1 MDKRT
6 ENMLKEP
13 IFPLLVNMSAPNTI
27 AFLVQAV
34 VVLTEV
40 WLIGRLGTSALAA
53 VALAFPVIML
63 TQQMAF
69 GALGGAVSSS
79 LARSL
84 GAGDKQ
90 RAEELLWHAL
100 FLAACGALFF
110 LSVFYISGEL
120 LLQILGGKGELLE
133 QAIAYC
139 RVFLLGAIVIWLSGT
154 LSAALRGIGNMRFP
168 ALLIIFG
175 SGLQV
180 TLAGGLI
187 LGWFGLPR
195 LGIIGAPLAA
205 ILSGIFMSSAMLIKL
220 SYFSQEVELTLKRL
234 SLKKD
239 LFEDIFSVALP
250 ASLSPIFTVATILVL
265 TAFVGQF
272 GASAL
277 AGYGIGSRIEFLMIP
292 LVFGIGTAMT
302 TMVGTNMGAKNIH
315 RAERIGWLGGSLAGF
330 FSGIIGLLLAIS
342 ADYWINFFTTDESA
356 YEATKAYI
364 QIVGLCFTF
373 QGLGLSLY
381 FASQGA
387 NAMKWP
393 MIATG
398 SRFILASLGG
408 WLAINYF
415 SIGLNGVFYSAALAM
430 TLYGLILVISLKLGA
445 WRKN

>member
-13 IFPLLVNMSAPNTI
+13 IFPLLVYMSAPNTI

-180 TLAGGLI
+180 TLAAGLIWGGL
-187 LGWFGLPR
+187 
-195 LGIIGAPLAA
+195 AC
-205 ILSGIFMSSAMLIKL
+205 
-220 SYFSQEVELTLKRL
+220 
-234 SLKKD
+234 
-239 LFEDIFSVALP
+239 
-250 ASLSPIFTVATILVL
+250 LV
-265 TAFVGQF
+265 
-272 GASAL
+272 
-277 AGYGIGSRIEFLMIP
+277 
-292 LVFGIGTAMT
+292 
-302 TMVGTNMGAKNIH
+302 
-315 RAERIGWLGGSLAGF
+315 
-330 FSGIIGLLLAIS
+330 
-342 ADYWINFFTTDESA
+342 
-356 YEATKAYI
+356 
-364 QIVGLCFTF
+364 
-373 QGLGLSLY
+373 
-381 FASQGA
+381 
-387 NAMKWP
+387 
-393 MIATG
+393 
-398 SRFILASLGG
+398 
-408 WLAINYF
+408 
-415 SIGLNGVFYSAALAM
+415 
-430 TLYGLILVISLKLGA
+430 
-445 WRKN
+445 

>member
-13 IFPLLVNMSAPNTI
+13 IFPLLVYMSAPNTI

-373 QGLGLSLY
+373 QGFGLSLY

-408 WLAINYF
+408 WLAVNYF
-415 SIGLNGVFYSAALAM
+415 SLGLNGVFYSAALAM